1 MNRRVECCQ
10 SRVPGDITG
19 HSHLAVY
26 GPCGF
31 IRCIIEKVKK
41 TAQLGSESSAFDG
54 RVLLGLD
61 RLGLNPVSQRHVT
74 SGSRAG
80 VWLIGCDPTDET
92 ARYWIGNGVLD
103 CF

>member
-1 MNRRVECCQ
+1 M
-10 SRVPGDITG
+10 
-19 HSHLAVY
+19 
-26 GPCGF
+26 
-31 IRCIIEKVKK
+31 
-41 TAQLGSESSAFDG
+41 
-54 RVLLGLD
+54 LLGLD